1 MEDLFK
7 KFIYTG
13 VGLVAHTAEKVQQS
27 VNKLIEDNKIS
38 AEEGKKIVDDLIKN
52 TQTKKDEFET
62 QLKSISEKVIKGF
75 NYAKKDELDELKGR
89 IEELEKELKKSKAKK
104 EPAHA

>member
-13 VGLVAHTAEKVQQS
+13 VGLVAHTADKVQQS
-27 VNKLIEDNKIS
+27 INKLIDDNKIS
-38 AEEGKKIVDDLIKN
+38 AEEGKKIVDDIIKN
-52 TQTKKDEFET
+52 TQTKKDEFES
-62 QLKSISEKVIKGF
+62 QLKSISEKVIKGL
-75 NYAKKDELDELKGR
+75 NYARKEDVEELKAR
-89 IEELEKELKKSKAKK
+89 IEELEKELKKTKTKK